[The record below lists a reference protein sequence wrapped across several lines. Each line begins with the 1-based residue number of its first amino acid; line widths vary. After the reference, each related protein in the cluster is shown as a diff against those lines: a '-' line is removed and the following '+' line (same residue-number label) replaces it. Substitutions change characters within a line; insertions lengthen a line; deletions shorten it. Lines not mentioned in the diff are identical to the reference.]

1 MQPQLIIKN
10 PIKTEADYEN
20 ALVRVDTLLNTNV
33 KKGTSDGDELES
45 LIVLIEAYEK
55 LHYALPSP
63 PIEAVNVKRESLS
76 ASKAL
81 SF

>member
-10 PIKTEADYEN
+10 PIKTEADYED

-33 KKGTSDGDELES
+33 KKGTSDGDELEM

-55 LHYALPSP
+55 KHYALPSP
-63 PIEAVNVKRESLS
+63 PFEAASLKRAAIS
-76 ASKAL
+76 AAKAL

>member
-33 KKGTSDGDELES
+33 KKGTSDGDELEC

-55 LHYALPSP
+55 QYYALPPP
-63 PIEAVNVKRESLS
+63 PIEAVNFKREPVS

-81 SF
+81 TF

>member
-1 MQPQLIIKN
+1 MQPKLIIKN

-20 ALVRVDTLLNTNV
+20 ALVRVDTLLNNNV

-55 LHYALPSP
+55 QHYALPSP
-63 PIEAVNVKRESLS
+63 PIEAVNFKREAVS

>member
-20 ALVRVDTLLNTNV
+20 ALVRVDTLLNTDV
-33 KKGTSDGDELES
+33 KKGTSDGDELEY
-45 LIVLIEAYEK
+45 LIVLIEAYEQQY
-55 LHYALPSP
+55 YALPPP
-63 PIEAVNVKRESLS
+63 PIEAVNFKRVPIS
-76 ASKAL
+76 AAKAL